1 MNVYLTAVNS
11 PCVHRIPL
19 VRYILL
25 LGSTCEDYISGIQ
38 NEGETEMTTLRQKI
52 AQYASYQR
60 TVREL
65 NQLTNIQLRDL
76 GITREDIKTVA
87 KTAAN

>member
-1 MNVYLTAVNS
+1 M
-11 PCVHRIPL
+11 PL

-25 LGSTCEDYISGIQ
+25 LRSTCEDYISGIQ

>member
-1 MNVYLTAVNS
+1 M
-11 PCVHRIPL
+11 PL

-25 LGSTCEDYISGIQ
+25 LRSAREDYITVIQ
-38 NEGETEMTTLRQKI
+38 NEGETEMTTFRQKI
-52 AQYASYQR
+52 NQFAAYQR

-65 NQLTNIQLRDL
+65 NQLTNMQLRDL
-76 GITREDIKTVA
+76 GITRDDIKTVA

>member
-1 MNVYLTAVNS
+1 
-11 PCVHRIPL
+11 
-19 VRYILL
+19 
-25 LGSTCEDYISGIQ
+25 
-38 NEGETEMTTLRQKI
+38 MTTLRQKI
-52 AQYASYQR
+52 SQYAAYQR

-76 GITREDIKTVA
+76 GITREDIKAVA

>member
-1 MNVYLTAVNS
+1 MPRVRNS
-11 PCVHRIPL
+11 
-19 VRYILL
+19 LL
-25 LGSTCEDYISGIQ
+25 LRSAFEAYISGIQ

-52 AQYASYQR
+52 NQYAAYQR

-65 NQLTNIQLRDL
+65 NQLTNLQLRDL
-76 GITREDIKTVA
+76 GITREDIKAVA

>member
-1 MNVYLTAVNS
+1 MNVYLTPVNPACALRMPRLRYMRLLWS
-11 PCVHRIPL
+11 GIP
-19 VRYILL
+19 
-25 LGSTCEDYISGIQ
+25 DYMKVIQ

-52 AQYASYQR
+52 AQYAAYQR

-65 NQLTNIQLRDL
+65 TQLSNVQLRDL

-87 KTAAN
+87 RTAAN

>member
-1 MNVYLTAVNS
+1 
-11 PCVHRIPL
+11 
-19 VRYILL
+19 
-25 LGSTCEDYISGIQ
+25 
-38 NEGETEMTTLRQKI
+38 MTTLRQKI
-52 AQYASYQR
+52 TQYANYQR

-76 GITREDIKTVA
+76 GITRDDIKTVA